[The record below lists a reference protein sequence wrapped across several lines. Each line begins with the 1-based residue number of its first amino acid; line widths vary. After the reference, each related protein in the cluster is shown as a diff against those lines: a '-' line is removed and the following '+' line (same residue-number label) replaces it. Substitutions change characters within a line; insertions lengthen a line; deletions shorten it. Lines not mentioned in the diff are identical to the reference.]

1 MDRESHRQTFTVS
14 RSYTGIIL
22 GMDNSDYKS
31 YKPRSLIFAWENDA
45 FSHIAEARKWEAALK
60 ANAYENH
67 QEEKMQALLN
77 VNL

>member
-1 MDRESHRQTFTVS
+1 
-14 RSYTGIIL
+14 
-22 GMDNSDYKS
+22 MDNTDYKS